1 VGGLPPTRLVDFQ
14 AAGKAM
20 PGQHQAAMAVHPQ
33 IAQNL
38 TAEGVA
44 VA

>member
-1 VGGLPPTRLVDFQ
+1 VGGLPPTRLVDF
-14 AAGKAM
+14 KRPER
-20 PGQHQAAMAVHPQ
+20 PGQHQAAMAVDPQ